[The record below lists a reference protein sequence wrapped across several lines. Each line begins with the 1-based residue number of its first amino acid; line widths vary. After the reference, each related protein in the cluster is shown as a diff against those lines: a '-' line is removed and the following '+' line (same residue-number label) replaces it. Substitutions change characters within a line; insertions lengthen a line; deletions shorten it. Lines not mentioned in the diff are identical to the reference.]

1 MLAITCSSLTKII
14 NSTRISGEEY
24 NEWIL
29 QPVQPSVDFTDVKGG
44 GDGAAASGGAGGKE
58 AQAESAATPPA
69 AAADVDSAATATG
82 HSSGGEGKTAHGCQ
96 VGGTTITFCSYFEK
110 KKTWVA

>member
-1 MLAITCSSLTKII
+1 MLL
-14 NSTRISGEEY
+14 GEEY

-44 GDGAAASGGAGGKE
+44 GDGAAASGGGAGAKE

-82 HSSGGEGKTAHGCQ
+82 HSGGGEGKTAHGCQ

-110 KKTWVA
+110 KNMGCLGFFSALF